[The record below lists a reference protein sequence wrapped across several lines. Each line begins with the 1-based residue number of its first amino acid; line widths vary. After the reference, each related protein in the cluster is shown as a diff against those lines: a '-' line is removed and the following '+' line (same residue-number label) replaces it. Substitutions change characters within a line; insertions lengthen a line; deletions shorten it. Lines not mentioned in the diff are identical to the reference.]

1 MNETLFKISTA
12 SLIITSSYNK
22 LISLALADM
31 EESEEYQEYNEK
43 IKKYVSYE
51 NELYQSLSEKD
62 INEYDTLMQN
72 ISRFDNQVDAR
83 IYSRINDIKR
93 IKNNQPVINNNILLS
108 SIISSKLTI
117 DILKNVDHII
127 NNLTENEELDETD
140 ITMLNL
146 YKKRYKYHYLTS
158 NYFIEKLSIE
168 HNFELNNIPS
178 YSYEAIEDRFDIRFL
193 DNIQNNFYNY
203 VITSLEELANM
214 HSDNKYVLIYSS
226 IFEIARI
233 ESIIEYL
240 DLNSLNK
247 LFRFINEHK
256 TKYDCNSALRKV
268 RKIIIKKKEEFNDR

>member
-1 MNETLFKISTA
+1 MNETLFKISTT
-12 SLIITSSYNK
+12 SLIIISSYNK
-22 LISLALADM
+22 LVNLALADM
-31 EESEEYQEYNEK
+31 EDTLEYQEYLEK
-43 IKKYVSYE
+43 IKKYVNYE
-51 NELYQSLSEKD
+51 NELYQSLTKKD

-108 SIISSKLTI
+108 SVISSKLTI

-127 NNLTENEELDETD
+127 SNLTENEELDETD

-146 YKKRYKYHYLTS
+146 YNKRYKHHYLAS
-158 NYFIEKLSIE
+158 NYFIERLSLE
-168 HNFELNNIPS
+168 HNFNLDNIPS
-178 YSYEAIEDRFDIRFL
+178 YSYEDIEDKFNIRFL
-193 DNIQNNFYNY
+193 DNIQNNFYDY
-203 VITSLEELANM
+203 VIASLDELANM
-214 HSDNKYVLIYSS
+214 HSDNKYILIYSS

-233 ESIIEYL
+233 KSIIEYL

-247 LFRFINEHK
+247 LFTLINEHK